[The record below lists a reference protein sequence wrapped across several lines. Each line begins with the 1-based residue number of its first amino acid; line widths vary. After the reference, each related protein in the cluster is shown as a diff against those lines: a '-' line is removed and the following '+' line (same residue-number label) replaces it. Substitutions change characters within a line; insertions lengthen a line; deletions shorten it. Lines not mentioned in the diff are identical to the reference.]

1 MLNRVSVLDIFAGI
15 IRKTKVIICLM
26 VILAAA
32 FGFLKFYR
40 NGSSAAAAA
49 QELSVLEAEVKAA
62 DTAYTNLSDRIKI
75 LPVTEITAKNTW
87 VASAVYRLSPV
98 DDEDETFSQEF
109 FRNMKLKW
117 ETSDLS
123 KVTADLFNKT
133 ADDEGVRDTVDL
145 STENERSAV
154 LTVKGKNKAQCIAL
168 YYMLNELVM
177 SFADQELDGTGNKAD
192 FVQTDLVVKKTNDSA
207 ITQKQE
213 EYKEVLLQLETEKNA
228 KHDEYDRAV
237 INADRFIGVRK
248 WAIAGALLTLF
259 ISVAWAVC
267 SACMNEPA
275 LSVAHVNRET
285 GLDCLGF
292 FRGKV
297 SFLDRITARISGE
310 RVKDSE
316 TEKDKLINLIRLKTS
331 KKELVLSAADD
342 CGRSKDLQALLSRLN
357 ESGLKSEIKTE
368 DTVIKEKVEDRPAVI
383 VIKKDKTTIREV
395 KQLNTYTEN
404 SGYDV
409 IGFVFI

>member
-1 MLNRVSVLDIFAGI
+1 MLNKVSVLDILASI

-26 VILAAA
+26 AIFAVA
-32 FGFLKFYR
+32 FGFFRFYR
-40 NGSSAAAAA
+40 NGSAAAAA
-49 QELSVLEAEVKAA
+49 SQELSVLESEVKAA

-75 LPVTEITAKNTW
+75 LPVTEITAKTTW
-87 VASAVYRLSPV
+87 VASAVYRLTPV
-98 DDEDETFSQEF
+98 DNEDDTFSQEF
-109 FRNMKLKW
+109 FRIMKLKW

-123 KVTADLFNKT
+123 KVTADLFNKA

-145 STENERSAV
+145 SIENDRSAV
-154 LTVKGKNKAQCIAL
+154 LTVKGRNKAQCIAL

-177 SFADQELDGTGNKAD
+177 GFADEELAEVSDEFA

-213 EYKEVLLQLETEKNA
+213 EYKEALLQLETEKNA

-237 INADRFIGVRK
+237 IDADRFRGVRK
-248 WAIAGALLTLF
+248 WATAGALMILF

-267 SACMNEPA
+267 RACMNEPA
-275 LSVAHVNRET
+275 LSAAHVNRET
-285 GLDCLGF
+285 GLDYLGI

-297 SFLDRITARISGE
+297 SFLDRIASRISGE
-310 RVKDSE
+310 RIKDSE
-316 TEKDKLINLIRLKTS
+316 TEKEKLVNLIKL
-331 KKELVLSAADD
+331 KKELVFSAADD
-342 CGRSKDLQALLSRLN
+342 CSKSKDMQALPSRLN
-357 ESGLKSEIKTE
+357 ECGLNSETKTE
-368 DTVIKEKVEDRPAVI
+368 DTIIKEKVKDRPAVI